1 MKDYGQY
8 KRLIKFIS
16 SFVIVA
22 AQVLIYYYVWMY
34 YNTRIVEF
42 PFFSKRK
49 LADGSFIWGIADVF
63 SPYVWW
69 I

>member
-1 MKDYGQY
+1 MLDFSREEGRYVLKDYGQY

-42 PFFSKRK
+42 PFFRK
-49 LADGSFIWGIADVF
+49 ETG
-63 SPYVWW
+63 
-69 I
+69 